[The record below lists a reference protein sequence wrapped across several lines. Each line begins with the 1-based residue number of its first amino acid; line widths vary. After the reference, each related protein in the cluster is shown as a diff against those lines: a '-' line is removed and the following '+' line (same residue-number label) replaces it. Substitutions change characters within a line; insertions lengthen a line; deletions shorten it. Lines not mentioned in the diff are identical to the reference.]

1 MAFLIPSPNNLNFP
15 FKTRVTTL
23 AMEKYEE
30 LLVSIRKVIR
40 AIDLHSKQLNK
51 SSGLTGPQLLIMQ
64 EIARVKGITASAVA
78 KEINL
83 SAATVTNIL
92 DRLESRDLIERVRSN
107 EDKRRVSLF
116 LTNKGKTSLID
127 APQPLQE
134 HFIQNFCAL
143 EQWEQSL
150 LLSSMQRIASM
161 MDATDLD
168 AAPVLEIAP
177 MTVSSEGENK
187 N

>member
-1 MAFLIPSPNNLNFP
+1 
-15 FKTRVTTL
+15 
-23 AMEKYEE
+23 MEKYEE

-64 EIARVKGITASAVA
+64 EIARVKGVTASQIA
-78 KEINL
+78 KQINL

-92 DRLESRDLIERVRSN
+92 DRLENRALIARVRN
-107 EDKRRVSLF
+107 DQDKRRVGLF
-116 LTNKGKTSLID
+116 LTEQGRAALID

-134 HFIQNFCAL
+134 HFIQNFCSLA
-143 EQWEQSL
+143 QWEQSL

-161 MDATDLD
+161 MDATELD
-168 AAPVLEIAP
+168 AAPVLEIES
-177 MTVSSEGENK
+177 MQKSTEHNDQGTD
-187 N
+187 